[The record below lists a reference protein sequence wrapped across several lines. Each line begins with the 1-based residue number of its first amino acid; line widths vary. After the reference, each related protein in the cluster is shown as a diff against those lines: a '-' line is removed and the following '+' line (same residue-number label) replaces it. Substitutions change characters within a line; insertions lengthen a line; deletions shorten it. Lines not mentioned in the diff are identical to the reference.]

1 MERFGINL
9 PLRNQYFVMRVGQS
23 FADKGGKVVTNPE
36 SCLLDWPMTEVG
48 REQILLGTTA
58 LCEIRNHVWAA
69 WRRASKLALLTSN
82 TGSREIARRTK
93 QSVLAAWR
101 HIVKM
106 GGKGRKRRP
115 SEKLGEGGGKRDK
128 NAAPDEIHVF
138 SSDFKVAKQTAT
150 VSCELFAR
158 DETVGT
164 VNLQYTKLLRE
175 RSLGLGIDYGGFDAC
190 SVEDLQ
196 QVYALDHIDGS
207 HTLGGVESCE
217 QVLSRCMG
225 LIRDIELSIVER
237 QVVLITHND
246 VAHIIQTIFAGVR
259 PGLHRRLPALNLGE
273 GRELKFTASALAAG
287 AASGDDADDVA
298 EGRRARPHRHL
309 RIYLAGSLGRE
320 RQKDVI
326 LQQVIPYVA
335 DLCQRRGGSL
345 STVDLRMTILQED
358 GLGPNTIA
366 DRLEALDDCNVLICL
381 LDPAVEQ
388 RAVVKT
394 EEELAKMPPEAMFS
408 FLITLLEGGEGG
420 RGAAEQFYSL
430 VQVLSGLVQ
439 ERMNRFADIE
449 VQVTREKNPYMLR
462 RDLEAARERGAD
474 KGRARMMLIYP
485 GLSDVIR
492 ISERVGDKL
501 KELSEGERAPG
512 AVRNAGDKLHTLLS
526 QALAC

>member
-1 MERFGINL
+1 
-9 PLRNQYFVMRVGQS
+9 
-23 FADKGGKVVTNPE
+23 
-36 SCLLDWPMTEVG
+36 
-48 REQILLGTTA
+48 
-58 LCEIRNHVWAA
+58 
-69 WRRASKLALLTSN
+69 
-82 TGSREIARRTK
+82 
-93 QSVLAAWR
+93 
-101 HIVKM
+101 
-106 GGKGRKRRP
+106 
-115 SEKLGEGGGKRDK
+115 
-128 NAAPDEIHVF
+128 
-138 SSDFKVAKQTAT
+138 
-150 VSCELFAR
+150 
-158 DETVGT
+158 
-164 VNLQYTKLLRE
+164 
-175 RSLGLGIDYGGFDAC
+175 
-190 SVEDLQ
+190 
-196 QVYALDHIDGS
+196 
-207 HTLGGVESCE
+207 
-217 QVLSRCMG
+217 
-225 LIRDIELSIVER
+225 
-237 QVVLITHND
+237 
-246 VAHIIQTIFAGVR
+246 
-259 PGLHRRLPALNLGE
+259 
-273 GRELKFTASALAAG
+273 
-287 AASGDDADDVA
+287 
-298 EGRRARPHRHL
+298 
-309 RIYLAGSLGRE
+309 
-320 RQKDVI
+320 
-326 LQQVIPYVA
+326 
-335 DLCQRRGGSL
+335 
-345 STVDLRMTILQED
+345 MTILQED